1 MRLSTV
7 ATLTGAA
14 GSLVFLLSAGQR
26 PSWLLLIIMMLW
38 VIAPFAALGFAE
50 VISKRWP
57 DLVRKSLDW
66 LSVLLP
72 LGSLA
77 AYAYDAWRP
86 PHAQA
91 AFVFVAAP
99 LVAWVLMAITVSVA
113 ALIARRR
120 TP

>member
-1 MRLSTV
+1 
-7 ATLTGAA
+7 
-14 GSLVFLLSAGQR
+14 
-26 PSWLLLIIMMLW
+26 MMLW
-38 VIAPFAALGFAE
+38 VVAPFAALGIAE

-57 DLVRKSLDW
+57 GTVRKSLYW

-77 AYAYDAWRP
+77 DYAYDAWRP

-99 LVAWVLMAITVSVA
+99 LVAWVLIAITVSLA
-113 ALIARRR
+113 TLLARRR
-120 TP
+120 SP